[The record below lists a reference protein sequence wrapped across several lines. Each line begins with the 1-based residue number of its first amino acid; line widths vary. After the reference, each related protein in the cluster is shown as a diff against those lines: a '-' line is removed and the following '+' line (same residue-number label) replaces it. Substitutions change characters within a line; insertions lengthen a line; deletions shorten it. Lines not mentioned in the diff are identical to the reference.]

1 MKFESKDSFRDWL
14 SNQPQS
20 MCVAI
25 GARAALRVWTI
36 LLVEMKH
43 DGPPFAQE
51 REKLALFTG
60 WSMLVALGA
69 ARETSRSL
77 EAVANEIES
86 AIATLRS
93 GTMPASLDRAARA
106 AENVAAAVGK
116 NYRIEWVS
124 DHITYTTALHASN
137 AKNSAVY
144 AIRTKSKLAAR
155 EIEDATYRDA
165 DFGVSD
171 VLGLPLWLDGV
182 PPASASAFG
191 LSGTLLDTDPRFE
204 FFKRWYDSM
213 VRGAPMDWELQ
224 RRVALIPQEVW
235 EAGADAVAGAIAE
248 IEAAWEAE
256 RQAIEPRWPD
266 FEPRH
271 VTHLFENKIIVSA
284 GVSSLSA
291 MIRQE
296 FERFRAETGL
306 NETPEM
312 FAPLEALPRGL
323 DRIADILTKMEQS
336 DATEQALRE
345 EIGRLN
351 AQVANLETEL
361 AKAKADCE
369 ALQRS
374 SWKTVAAWTIG
385 GANLFGVLA
394 TAVWTVSGD
403 EVGAQQRLET
413 LVEYRDVLMGTGQ
426 PPIGP

>member
-1 MKFESKDSFRDWL
+1 MEFEDRGAFERWL
-14 SNQPQS
+14 KEQS
-20 MCVAI
+20 QEVCVAI
-25 GARAALRVWTI
+25 ATRAALRVWPNI
-36 LLVEMKH
+36 LSLRFWKDTDEAR
-43 DGPPFAQE
+43 GQQE
-51 REKLALFTG
+51 GLALLTARCC
-60 WSMLVALGA
+60 LVSGIASTYPSPKIRSDA
-69 ARETSRSL
+69 ANAAASAAFAATNETN
-77 EAVANEIES
+77 AATNTAAFAATNAAN
-86 AIATLRS
+86 
-93 GTMPASLDRAARA
+93 AARA
-106 AENVAAAVGK
+106 VTEATANAKAAYVAAAGSNPFDAVGI
-116 NYRIEWVS
+116 NAAFS
-124 DHITYTTALHASN
+124 DANLTP
-137 AKNSAVY
+137 
-144 AIRTKSKLAAR
+144 AAMLS
-155 EIEDATYRDA
+155 T
-165 DFGVSD
+165 
-171 VLGLPLWLDGV
+171 PLWHKTGWPDGLA
-182 PPASASAFG
+182 PEEIGP
-191 LSGTLLDTDPRFE
+191 TLLDTDPRFE
-204 FFKRWYDSM
+204 FFKRWYDGM

-271 VTHLFENKIIVSA
+271 VTHLFENRIIVSA

-291 MIRQE
+291 TIRQE

-312 FAPLEALPRGL
+312 FAPLEALPRRL
-323 DRIADILTKMEQS
+323 DRISDILTKMEQS

-351 AQVANLETEL
+351 AQVANLEAEL

-394 TAVWTVSGD
+394 TALWTVSGD